1 MGDVLV
7 YGAGTTIPQGSSLPE
22 IRTRYPEAAL
32 VWAHPY
38 RNGRNPAPEHFLNPL
53 VDAVEIFNSN
63 HTVSENSRALK
74 DWRRHKFNAIGG
86 TDTHGAS
93 YAGTYP
99 TVFDHPVESISA
111 LAAALKDG
119 RCHPFL
125 RRLPKNGALLQ
136 VAEISGGGGASPQE
150 GIVIKTTEGIIA
162 HWKSAERAHR
172 IMEALYHSGFDS
184 GKCRVPKPIDRDE
197 QSMTL
202 MEQELPGRTLYEAI
216 INSDLQDARYF
227 LQLAA
232 LWLATLHNS
241 RLQITPRAEFI
252 EKEQEHL
259 LKYVSRFNKCRHPHT
274 GRAQELMKAIYEA
287 ETLLFKQRPGLL
299 FQGHG
304 DYHPKN
310 IYIVQEKID
319 GPESLY
325 VAAID
330 FDSSYCLPPA
340 YDVGTFLAQFHNQLF
355 GFQSVLKNIP
365 EEIFLNS
372 FVEAASELQ
381 PDFFRQIA
389 LFRARTNLSIAS
401 YLIKLGLGDSENLYR
416 VLAEAEKAMV
426 HYSASKADES
436 LPKPFF

>member
-1 MGDVLV
+1 
-7 YGAGTTIPQGSSLPE
+7 
-22 IRTRYPEAAL
+22 
-32 VWAHPY
+32 
-38 RNGRNPAPEHFLNPL
+38 
-53 VDAVEIFNSN
+53 
-63 HTVSENSRALK
+63 
-74 DWRRHKFNAIGG
+74 
-86 TDTHGAS
+86 
-93 YAGTYP
+93 
-99 TVFDHPVESISA
+99 
-111 LAAALKDG
+111 
-119 RCHPFL
+119 
-125 RRLPKNGALLQ
+125 
-136 VAEISGGGGASPQE
+136 
-150 GIVIKTTEGIIA
+150 
-162 HWKSAERAHR
+162 
-172 IMEALYHSGFDS
+172 
-184 GKCRVPKPIDRDE
+184 
-197 QSMTL
+197 
-202 MEQELPGRTLYEAI
+202 
-216 INSDLQDARYF
+216 
-227 LQLAA
+227 
-232 LWLATLHNS
+232 
-241 RLQITPRAEFI
+241 
-252 EKEQEHL
+252 
-259 LKYVSRFNKCRHPHT
+259 VSRFNKCRHPHT

-310 IYIVQEKID
+310 IYIVQEKIN

-381 PDFFRQIA
+381 PDFFRQVA